1 MPNETATSTSTNC
14 SAWQQ
19 SSTTD
24 SSHTAI
30 DTPPDSAALPVR
42 IRNSHAM
49 IEYDFL
55 AERLAKSCRSN

>member
-24 SSHTAI
+24 PSHTTI
-30 DTPPDSAALPVR
+30 DTPPDSAALPVST
-42 IRNSHAM
+42 RNSRAM
-49 IEYDFL
+49 TISFEYV
-55 AERLAKSCRSN
+55 